1 MDSITSRYKTIYD
14 EVNYLAN
21 KRSWQDGKIKL
32 IVVTKK
38 KNIEDCLEV
47 VEAGAT
53 NLGENYA
60 DEAVE
65 KFRNE
70 IHRGVCVHMIGH
82 LQSRKVKL
90 LYPLFSSIQ
99 TLDSLEIAEKINRH
113 FGSMGKSI
121 DALIELNLS
130 DQDGKSGFTLHTPL
144 EETEF
149 TRTFQKILN
158 LPSIKL
164 KGLMTMGDFPLHVET
179 NRYIF
184 KRMKSILIDL
194 QDKHKL
200 DDFNEL
206 SMGTSGD
213 YQTAIE
219 EGATM
224 VRIGEKIMGN
234 RKG

>member
-1 MDSITSRYKTIYD
+1 MDSITSRYKTVYD
-14 EVNYLAN
+14 EVNFLAN
-21 KRSWQDGKIKL
+21 KRTWKTGIIKL

-60 DEAVE
+60 DEAIE

-70 IHRGVCVHMIGH
+70 LLRGVCVHMIGH

-113 FGSMGKSI
+113 FGNIGKSI

-130 DQDGKSGFTLHTPL
+130 TEAGKSGFRLCTLL
-144 EETEF
+144 EEIEF
-149 TRTFQKILN
+149 YRTFQKL
-158 LPSIKL
+158 LTLSSIKIR
-164 KGLMTMGDFPLHVET
+164 GLMTMGDFPKNIDT
-179 NRYIF
+179 N
-184 KRMKSILIDL
+184 L
-194 QDKHKL
+194 
-200 DDFNEL
+200 
-206 SMGTSGD
+206 
-213 YQTAIE
+213 
-219 EGATM
+219 
-224 VRIGEKIMGN
+224 
-234 RKG
+234 